1 MIKRGAPLEFDV
13 LVAGAGPAGIAAACA
28 AAESGAKVG
37 VVDANPSP
45 GGQIWRMKA
54 AERGEAPHRS
64 DAASRWRGRLGA
76 SSASVLS
83 GAEIV
88 ANPGPGV
95 LAAETL
101 GGGIALRYKK
111 LVIATG
117 ARERFL
123 PFPGWTLPGVM
134 GAGGLQ
140 ALVKSGLEIGGA
152 RVVIAGS
159 GPLLLAVAAYLR
171 HCDAR
176 IEAICEQA
184 PAKKVHAFARKLASY
199 PGKFWQAASLRTSL
213 MGVRYL
219 YSSWPVAAGG
229 TEKVEWVEI
238 SEAGG
243 VRRIDCDYLACGF
256 DLVPNTE
263 LAQALGCKLSDG
275 FVQVD
280 ESMQTSL
287 EGVYCA
293 GEPLGIA
300 GLETALIEG
309 QIAGYAAAGKSARAT
324 SLLPERAKA
333 RSFAGALSETFA
345 LRDELRQLPA
355 DNTFV
360 CRCEDVTYGRLRTQT
375 SWRSAKLQTRCGMGP
390 CQGRV
395 CGPAVQFLFGWQ
407 PESVRP
413 PILPARIDTL
423 IGRASEEIAAHL
435 TV

>member
-1 MIKRGAPLEFDV
+1 MIERETSLEFDV
-13 LVAGAGPAGIAAACA
+13 LVAGAGPAGIAAACT

-37 VVDANPSP
+37 VADANPNP

-64 DAASRWRGRLGA
+64 DAASRWRVRLKASGA
-76 SSASVLS
+76 TVLS

-88 ANPGPGV
+88 ANPEPGV
-95 LAAETL
+95 LVAETP

-117 ARERFL
+117 ARERFV
-123 PFPGWTLPGVM
+123 PFPGWTLPNVM

-140 ALVKSGLEIGGA
+140 ALVKSGLEIDGA

-171 HCDAR
+171 HCGAR

-184 PAKKVHAFARKLASY
+184 SAKKVHAFARKLALY
-199 PGKFWQAASLRTSL
+199 PAKFWQAASLRTSL
-213 MGVRYL
+213 FGVRYL

-229 TEKVEWVEI
+229 AEKVEWVDI
-238 SEAGG
+238 SEGG
-243 VRRIDCDYLACGF
+243 GIRRIDCDYLACGF

-263 LAQALGCKLSDG
+263 LAQALGCRLADG
-275 FVQVD
+275 FVEVD
-280 ESMQTSL
+280 ESMQTSV

-293 GEPLGIA
+293 GEPLGIG

-309 QIAGYAAAGKSARAT
+309 QIAGFAAAGKSARAAA
-324 SLLPERAKA
+324 LLRDRTKA
-333 RSFAGALSETFA
+333 RDFAELLNETFA
-345 LRDELRQLPA
+345 LRDELRRMPA
-355 DNTFV
+355 DSTLV
-360 CRCEDVTYGRLRTQT
+360 CRCEDVTFGRLRAQT
-375 SWRSAKLQTRCGMGP
+375 NWRSAKLQTRCGMGP

-395 CGPAVQFLFGWQ
+395 CGPAVEFLFGWQ
-407 PESVRP
+407 PDSVRP
-413 PILPARIDTL
+413 PIFPARIDTL
-423 IGRASEEIAAHL
+423 IGSASEEIPAHL